1 MPNYEVPAPAA
12 FLPRPGKP
20 TKPWSKWRDNFVDV
34 FLVAAAG
41 EGPPF
46 SAKLAKA
53 LLLSHLGEEGQRV
66 YDTLPPTPKLEGED
80 EFQFCLRQLDSH
92 FTERVNVI
100 VERFTF
106 RQRPQLSTESTAEYV
121 SVLRGLA
128 KTCSFGSMEDELI
141 RDVVVEKTIHSKLR
155 DRFLQDSELTLD
167 KVLTISEAYER
178 SVRESNLMSSHDHIT
193 VSKVFP
199 RSQPTSHRSQSHPT
213 QSHPSQCT
221 NCGHDDH
228 AAYSSQCPARRATCR
243 ACGKRGHYA
252 ALCQSCQTEP
262 SLQAEELL
270 RVAVQ
275 RREAS
280 DVSRHH
286 IREAVSGR

>member
-66 YDTLPPTPKLEGED
+66 YDTLPPAPKLEGED

-92 FTERVNVI
+92 FKERVNVI

-199 RSQPTSHRSQSHPT
+199 RSQPTSHRSSESCST
-213 QSHPSQCT
+213 SES
-221 NCGHDDH
+221 
-228 AAYSSQCPARRATCR
+228 RATVSDRGLSPLQLFSRPLFSRSSAAAR
-243 ACGKRGHYA
+243 ACLDKGRGHVTH
-252 ALCQSCQTEP
+252 LTS
-262 SLQAEELL
+262 ELHRDL
-270 RVAVQ
+270 
-275 RREAS
+275 
-280 DVSRHH
+280 
-286 IREAVSGR
+286 